1 MWHVMG
7 RESTVTSVMSSSHH
21 CGTRTERSL
30 DRDERRQGP
39 HSDRQEG
46 VSLLKPA
53 SWVVF
58 HLLTAT

>member
-7 RESTVTSVMSSSHH
+7 RESTVTSIMSS
-21 CGTRTERSL
+21 TRTERSL